1 MSLKKI
7 PESLKNLE
15 IRKPYLRFYFQG
27 EEPKDLQIQEAKAS
41 KEFYFIF
48 QDRPLASVVSPKKQA
63 ERFLVEKNFS
73 ENDLVILLG
82 LGNPHLA
89 LEIQKQLRA
98 GQIFLLIDSIYDLA
112 YVGFEIFQEILQ
124 TAGRHLFCGE
134 SSLELLW
141 NYLESLPIEKLTGV
155 KLIKNPSSLN
165 LEKNFYLQVEE
176 KINQIINSKMSDLLT
191 KFEFERVWI
200 RNTIINTLN
209 FNLPQTPRYKLSEI
223 GKILEGIPSVLVS
236 AGPSLRKQCE
246 WLKTVRDKVFI
257 FSCDTSLKVLL
268 KFGII
273 PDAVMTL
280 DAQTNSYFH
289 FMGEDVSQIP
299 LFADMVTSPLLL
311 RNLKFCSVVHSIT
324 AKYLFNAAGEPIR
337 ETTAGSEIAETYL
350 GEIGDVQSGGSVA
363 TSAFDV
369 LRVLGCKEIY
379 LLGQDLAYVGWEIHS
394 TGTHH
399 NEKWLGLIN
408 RKTSLEKI
416 NIAICRK
423 RKIKWVESNESKPVL
438 TDYVLGIYQRWFE
451 ESSQKIDFFV
461 YNINIKGAKIQGI
474 PSITLEEASNLL
486 SKYKEHSY
494 PWRNLSV
501 WKTQKQNQKETYIPN
516 FLNEILSFEK
526 VFTSIA
532 NLNLSDEQAFDILQM
547 ELQSRPYI
555 QSMIRKTQIY
565 LKRHA
570 NLEFT
575 KKKEL
580 LVTALKREL
589 RFLKRGIL
597 AYTSN

>member
-27 EEPKDLQIQEAKAS
+27 EEPQDLQLREAKQNS
-41 KEFYFIF
+41 EYYFVF

-63 ERFLVEKNFS
+63 ERLLEEKSFS

-89 LEIQKQLRA
+89 LEIHKRLRA

-112 YVGFEIFQEILQ
+112 YVGFGIFRGILE
-124 TAGRHLFCGE
+124 TTGRHIFCGE
-134 SSLELLW
+134 ASLELLW

-155 KLIKNPSSLN
+155 KLLKNPSSLN
-165 LEKNFYLQVEE
+165 IEKNFYLQVEE

-191 KFEFERVWI
+191 KFEFERIWI
-200 RNTIINTLN
+200 RNTILNTLN
-209 FNLPQTPRYKLSEI
+209 FHTDETPRFRLKDLGS
-223 GKILEGIPSVLVS
+223 ILNGIPAVLVS
-236 AGPSLRKQCE
+236 AGPSLRSQCE
-246 WLKTVRDKVFI
+246 WLKSIRDKVFVL
-257 FSCDTSLKVLL
+257 SCDTSLKVLL

-273 PDAVMTL
+273 PDGVMTL

-289 FMGEDVSQIP
+289 FMGEDVSEIP
-299 LFADMVTSPLLL
+299 LFADMVTSPMLL

-324 AKYLFNAAGEPIR
+324 AKYLLNAAGEPIR
-337 ETTAGSEIAETYL
+337 ETTAGSEIAESYL

-363 TSAFDV
+363 TSAFDL
-369 LRVLGCKEIY
+369 LRVLGSREIY

-399 NEKWLGLIN
+399 NEKWLNLIN
-408 RKTSLEKI
+408 RKMSLEKI
-416 NIAICRK
+416 NVSICRK
-423 RKIKWVESNESKPVL
+423 RKTKWVDSNEGGTVL

-451 ESSQKIDFFV
+451 ESAQKIDFFV
-461 YNINIKGAKIQGI
+461 YNVNVKGAIIQGI
-474 PSITLEEASNLL
+474 PSITLEKATELL
-486 SKYKEHSY
+486 LKHKEHGY
-494 PWRNLSV
+494 PWRSLPP
-501 WKTQKQNQKETYIPN
+501 WIKQKQVQSK
-516 FLNEILSFEK
+516 S
-526 VFTSIA
+526 S
-532 NLNLSDEQAFDILQM
+532 LNLWEQIRLFGKIFISIESLNLPDEQVLDILQT
-547 ELQSRPYI
+547 ELQTRPYI
-555 QSMIRKTQIY
+555 NSMIRKTQIY

-570 NLEFT
+570 NLEPN

-580 LVTALKREL
+580 LLSALKKEL
-589 RFLKRGIL
+589 RFLKRGVL
-597 AYTSN
+597 AYSRE